1 MLIERPPLLYRLLMP
16 QGIWRLPLRDRKGVY
31 FTFDDGPIPE
41 VTPWVLDTLDRY
53 GVKATFFCVGENAHR
68 HPELVAEIL
77 ARGHALG
84 NHTYNH
90 LQGLKVTTARYLD
103 NVAEAAALL
112 PSRLFRPPHG
122 IMRPKQARLFKQH
135 YSIVMFDLV
144 SRDYSRR
151 LSPEQVLHN
160 VVRYAR
166 NGSIIVWHDS
176 LKAQRNVRYA
186 LPRAIEWLR
195 EHGFEI
201 VPLSSQILRD
211 EQ

>member
-16 QGIWRLPLRDRKGVY
+16 QGIWRLPLRDHKGVY

-53 GVKATFFCVGENAHR
+53 DVKATFFCVGENAHR
-68 HPELVAEIL
+68 HPGLVAEIL

-90 LQGLKVTTARYLD
+90 LQGLKVPTARYLD

-122 IMRPKQARLFKQH
+122 IMRREQARLLKRD
-135 YSIVMFDLV
+135 YSIVMYDLV

-151 LSPEQVLHN
+151 LSPEQVLAN
-160 VVRYAR
+160 VVRYTR

-201 VPLSSQILRD
+201 VPLTSQLSSD